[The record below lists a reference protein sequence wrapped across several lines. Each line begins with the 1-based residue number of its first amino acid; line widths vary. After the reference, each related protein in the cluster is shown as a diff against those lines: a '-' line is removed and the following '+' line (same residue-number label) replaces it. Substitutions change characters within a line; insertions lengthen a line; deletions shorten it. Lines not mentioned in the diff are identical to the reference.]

1 MNKKKM
7 HAFRF
12 GDVFTVLPTKKI
24 SIPGKAYVMDNDI
37 ITEDGIVPYIA
48 AISTNNGIKGYSKYE
63 ANNDGG
69 CITLSTT
76 ADSSNTVFY
85 QESDFIGR
93 QQIAAI
99 RRKDGCAMNHC
110 IGLYISAVI
119 RKLTSQF
126 NYNNKLTKNYM
137 LDMRISLPVTTVIV
151 PDWLTLEALL
161 TANGGGGGCRYE

>member
-1 MNKKKM
+1 MDKKKM
-7 HAFRF
+7 RVFRF

-37 ITEDGIVPYIA
+37 ISEDGTVPYIA

-99 RRKDGCAMNHC
+99 RRKDNRTMNHH
-110 IGLYISAVI
+110 IGLYVSTVVH
-119 RKLTSQF
+119 KLTSQF
-126 NYNNKLTKNYM
+126 NYANKLTKDYM
-137 LDMRISLPVTTVIV
+137 LDMPISLPITTVMV
-151 PDWLTLEALL
+151 PDWTALEALL
-161 TANGGGGGCRYE
+161 TAHTGGGRLSI